1 MERFMSEIKA
11 GDRVRLKSGGPTMT
25 VSRLEDNGLNAVCG
39 WFDGKKEKLATFAV
53 VMLERVDS

>member
-1 MERFMSEIKA
+1 MSEIKA